1 MRNYRE
7 VAEAVL
13 ERRDAYEK
21 RGNIHAASSSGQR
34 QAQAGSAWR
43 RCWGSGYMGRL
54 PVTGQRRDVTVRF
67 RDLLRPV

>member
-21 RGNIHAASSSGQR
+21 EETYTPHRHPDSGRHRRALPGDAAG
-34 QAQAGSAWR
+34 ALDIW
-43 RCWGSGYMGRL
+43 GRL